1 MCKICIIAGTTEA
14 RRLVELLSTQPVSVT
29 ACVATE
35 YGETLLPEG
44 GNVTVRSGRIPVD
57 GIIQMLSNTKFDLVI
72 DATHPYAASI
82 TESVARACAET
93 GTEYLRLLREESDKV
108 SDFTYVL
115 NAEAAA
121 LFLSKTDGNILLTTG
136 SKDLKTY
143 SKVKGF
149 TDRAYAR
156 VLPLDASLTLCRETG
171 VQPSHILAMQG
182 PFSEEMDTAMLRAV
196 SAKWLV
202 TKDGGEAGGFAAKV
216 AAARKAGANV
226 LVIGRPKQRE
236 GKSFSQV
243 LDSLECRFGFRF
255 AQSVKIVGIGP
266 GSRDAMTQE
275 ARRAI
280 EEADCLIG
288 ARRMLDAAARGGQ
301 KTYAAIAPQEIADF
315 IHAHCEYRQSAVVM
329 SGDTGFFSGT
339 RKLLPLLSDCEV
351 SVLPGLS
358 SLSYLCA
365 KLQTSYED
373 VHVVSLHGRAHD
385 ITADV
390 RAHARVFALVGG
402 ENGVNGLCRTLAEN
416 GLGTVTVS
424 VGERLS
430 YEDETV
436 TTGTAEE
443 LQRKAYAPLSAV
455 LIENDHPDAIVTH
468 GLPDEAFLR
477 GAGEGG
483 IVPMT
488 KSEVRA
494 VALSKLRLTERAVC
508 YDIGAGTGSVSVE
521 MALRASKGRVYAVE
535 RNPEA
540 IRLLQD
546 NRRKFKTDN
555 LHIIEGL
562 APEAMRE
569 LPPATHV
576 FIGGS
581 AGNMEAIVEAAL
593 TRLPENKE
601 AASEKNAFDLADC
614 GNHKPAQ
621 VRFVINCIALESTA
635 QALACAKKYGCGA
648 PEVTQISVARGHAV
662 GSYTM
667 MKSENP
673 ITILC
678 FDAEKRGTGK

>member
-1 MCKICIIAGTTEA
+1 MCKICIFAGTTEA
-14 RRLVELLSTQPVSVT
+14 RWLAELLSAQSVAVT

-44 GNVTVRSGRIPVD
+44 GSVTVRSGRIPV
-57 GIIQMLSNTKFDLVI
+57 GEIIEMLSETEFDLVI

-93 GTEYLRLLREESDKV
+93 GTEYLRLLREESDKAPDLTCV
-108 SDFTYVL
+108 Q
-115 NAEAAA
+115 NAEDAAA
-121 LFLSKTDGNILLTTG
+121 YLSKTDGNILLTTG

-143 SKVKGF
+143 SKIKDF
-149 TDRAYAR
+149 TARVYAR
-156 VLPLDASLTLCRETG
+156 VLPLDASLALCREAG

-182 PFSEEMDTAMLRAV
+182 PFSEEMDMAMLRAV
-196 SAKWLV
+196 SARWLV
-202 TKDGGEAGGFAAKV
+202 TKDGGEAGGFSAKV

-243 LDSLECRFGFRF
+243 LEILERRFGFKF
-255 AQSVKIVGIGP
+255 PQSVRIVGIGP

-288 ARRMLDAAARGGQ
+288 ARRMLDAAARDRQ
-301 KTYAAIAPQEIADF
+301 KTFAAIAPQEIADF
-315 IHAHCEYRQSAVVM
+315 LRAHREYRRCAVLM

-339 RKLLPLLSDCEV
+339 KKLLPLLSDCEV

-402 ENGVNGLCRTLAEN
+402 ENDVHDLCRTLTEN
-416 GLGTVTVS
+416 DLGTVTVS

-430 YEDETV
+430 YEDETI

-443 LQRKAYAPLSAV
+443 LKDKDFAPLSAV
-455 LIENDHPDAIVTH
+455 LIENEHPDAVVTH

-483 IVPMT
+483 VVPMT

-494 VALSKLRLTERAVC
+494 IALSKLRLTERAVC
-508 YDIGAGTGSVSVE
+508 YDIGAGTGSVAIE
-521 MALRASKGRVYAVE
+521 MALQAKCGHIYAVE
-535 RNPEA
+535 RRADAVE
-540 IRLLQD
+540 LLKKNQAAF
-546 NRRKFKTDN
+546 RVEN
-555 LHIIEGL
+555 LTVVSGT
-562 APEAMRE
+562 APEACRD
-569 LPPATHV
+569 LPAPTHA

-581 AGNMEAIVEAAL
+581 AGNLRDILSMLLAKNSHVRIVATAI
-593 TRLPENKE
+593 
-601 AASEKNAFDLADC
+601 S
-614 GNHKPAQ
+614 
-621 VRFVINCIALESTA
+621 LESVAELTA
-635 QALACAKKYGCGA
+635 CMKGYAFTET
-648 PEVTQISVARGHAV
+648 EVVSIQVARGKEAGPYHLMTGQNPV
-662 GSYTM
+662 YVFTM
-667 MKSENP
+667 QSE
-673 ITILC
+673 
-678 FDAEKRGTGK
+678 EKP

>member
-1 MCKICIIAGTTEA
+1 MCKICIFAGTTEA

-57 GIIQMLSNTKFDLVI
+57 GIIQMLSDTKFDLVI

-82 TESVARACAET
+82 TESAARACAET

-108 SDFTYVL
+108 SDFTCVL

-143 SKVKGF
+143 SKVKDF

-156 VLPLDASLTLCRETG
+156 VLPLDVSLALCR
-171 VQPSHILAMQG
+171 
-182 PFSEEMDTAMLRAV
+182 
-196 SAKWLV
+196 
-202 TKDGGEAGGFAAKV
+202 EAGGFAAKV

-288 ARRMLDAAARGGQ
+288 ARRMLDATARGGQ
-301 KTYAAIAPQEIADF
+301 KTYAAIAPQKIADF

-390 RAHARVFALVGG
+390 HAHARVFALVGG
-402 ENGVNGLCRTLAEN
+402 ENDVNGLCRTLAEN

-424 VGERLS
+424 VGEQLS
-430 YEDETV
+430 YEDETI
-436 TTGTAEE
+436 TTGMAEE
-443 LQRKAYAPLSAV
+443 LQSKAFAPLSAV

-483 IVPMT
+483 VVPMT

-508 YDIGAGTGSVSVE
+508 YDIGAGTGSVAIE
-521 MALRASKGRVYAVE
+521 MALQAKRGHVYAVE
-535 RNPEA
+535 RRDDAVE
-540 IRLLQD
+540 LLKKNQAA
-546 NRRKFKTDN
+546 FHVEN
-555 LHIIEGL
+555 LTVVSGT
-562 APEAMRE
+562 APETCRD
-569 LPPATHV
+569 LPAPTHV

-581 AGNMEAIVEAAL
+581 AGNLRDILSMLLAKNPYVRIVATAV
-593 TRLPENKE
+593 
-601 AASEKNAFDLADC
+601 S
-614 GNHKPAQ
+614 
-621 VRFVINCIALESTA
+621 LESIAELTA
-635 QALACAKKYGCGA
+635 CMKDFAFTEAEA
-648 PEVTQISVARGHAV
+648 VSVQIARGKKA
-662 GSYTM
+662 GSYHLMAGQNPVYIFTM
-667 MKSENP
+667 QSE
-673 ITILC
+673 
-678 FDAEKRGTGK
+678 EKP